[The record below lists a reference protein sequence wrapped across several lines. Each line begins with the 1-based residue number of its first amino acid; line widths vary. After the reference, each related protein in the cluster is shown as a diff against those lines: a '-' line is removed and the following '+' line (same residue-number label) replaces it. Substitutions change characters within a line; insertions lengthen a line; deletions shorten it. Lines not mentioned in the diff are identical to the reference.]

1 MPENL
6 AGSEGTEPGTLRL
19 VQAKPNPAGGIDQL
33 FLLKGDVINAPVTRV
48 IGDPP
53 PAAKGADTA
62 LLRVF
67 HFNDLHNHLTDQ
79 FGPAKGTHRFSQ
91 MAKRVRDARA
101 RDDMATLFLSIGDD
115 HTGSVFDELLGWNE
129 DEFVADAGY
138 RVYSAGGVDCSVL
151 GNHEFD
157 RGSALLA
164 MGIRQDADFPI
175 LSANVHGSSH
185 LIAGQDYHP
194 AAIAVSSG
202 LRIGLIGLTTRV
214 ETRVGQPGDPTLD
227 VASPV
232 TAIEN
237 LLPALDPLVDVVL
250 ILSHCGYGEGE
261 HQSGKAAAG
270 RDIGEADISIARTAA
285 PLTGKPLMIIGG
297 HTHTRLNA
305 KGIKPKH
312 VHHGIPVLQAECN
325 GRFVGEFEL
334 DLSQPEG
341 SFRGIVR
348 ACLHPIKPRDDRVSP
363 NARDYDQFEHDGDYD
378 LAFEAAHITPLTG
391 RIEAVLSHEIA
402 VVETDALSFR
412 FAAAERYSGNCPLIG
427 FMCDVIAER
436 LNGAGFDVDLAM
448 VNGASIIA
456 GVEPGKLTLG
466 EWLAVM
472 PYPDEVQ
479 IVTMT
484 AAQID
489 AVLQSNACRILR
501 PEELPDIDVSGFLPR
516 GFLHTSHHLCYRIEL
531 GASATEARSYS
542 IRIGGG
548 TLSEETGRSFKVAM
562 PAYLA
567 LGAFGERWNG
577 RPISGGVPGSPPG
590 FDLRPLPR
598 QNTGL
603 VFRNEI
609 AGFIQ
614 AVGRI
619 DDTSI
624 ELDDDRFQISTSR
637 SSSSF

>member
-1 MPENL
+1 MPEHI
-6 AGSEGTEPGTLRL
+6 AGPDGTEPGTLRL
-19 VQAKPNPAGGIDQL
+19 VPAEPNPAGGIDQL
-33 FLLKGDVINAPVTRV
+33 FLLHGDAISAPITRV

-53 PAAKGADTA
+53 PAGKGSDTA
-62 LLRVF
+62 RLRVF

-79 FGPAKGTHRFSQ
+79 FGAAKGTHRFSQ
-91 MAKRVRDARA
+91 MVKRVRDARA
-101 RDDMATLFLSIGDD
+101 QDDMATLFLSIGDD

-164 MGIRQDADFPI
+164 KGIRQDADFPI
-175 LSANVHGSSH
+175 LSANVHASSH
-185 LIAGQDYHP
+185 LEAGQDYHP
-194 AAIAVSSG
+194 AAIAISNG

-214 ETRVGQPGDPTLD
+214 ETRVGQQGDLTLS

-237 LLPALDPLVDVVL
+237 LLPALEPLVDAVL

-270 RDIGEADISIARTAA
+270 RDIGEADISIARAAA
-285 PLTGKPLMIIGG
+285 PLTGKPVMIIGA

-305 KGIKPKH
+305 KGIKQKH

-325 GRFVGEFEL
+325 GRFLGEIEI

-341 SFRGIVR
+341 SFRGITR
-348 ACLHPIKPRDDRVSP
+348 ACLHPIKPRDDSVVP
-363 NARDYDQFEHDGDYD
+363 GARDHDQFEHDGDYD
-378 LAFEAAHITPLTG
+378 LAFETAHIAPLTSG
-391 RIEAVLSHEIA
+391 IEAVLTHEIA

-412 FAAAERYSGNCPLIG
+412 FAAAERYTGNCPLIG

-436 LNGAGFDVDLAM
+436 LSSAGFDVDFALI
-448 VNGASIIA
+448 NGASIIA
-456 GVEPGKLTLG
+456 GIEPGKLTLG

-484 AAQID
+484 AEQVD
-489 AVLQSNACRILR
+489 AILQSNARRILR
-501 PEELPDIDVSGFLPR
+501 PEERPDTDVSGFLPR
-516 GFLHTSHHLCYRIEL
+516 GFLHTSRHLSYRIEL
-531 GASATEARSYS
+531 GTSAAEARSHS
-542 IRIGGG
+542 IRIGDRALGG
-548 TLSEETGRSFKVAM
+548 EAGRSFKVAM

-567 LGAFGERWNG
+567 LGAYGERWNG
-577 RPISGGVPGSPPG
+577 RPISGSVPGSPPG

-619 DDTSI
+619 DDGSVPSGEERLQVI
-624 ELDDDRFQISTSR
+624 
-637 SSSSF
+637 